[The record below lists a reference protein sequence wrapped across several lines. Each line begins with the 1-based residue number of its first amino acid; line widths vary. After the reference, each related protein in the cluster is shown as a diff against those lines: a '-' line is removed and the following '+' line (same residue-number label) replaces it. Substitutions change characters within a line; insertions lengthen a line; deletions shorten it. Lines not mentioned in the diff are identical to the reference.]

1 MRSWVRWTVSFS
13 FLWPSTGLA
22 SGSGRIGV
30 TTPFGSSSFVCSE
43 IRSGMSDA
51 KGSFLMVLLLA
62 VCDLAI
68 DDALP
73 RFLGDDFSR
82 ELPVVLGPVALRVIG
97 RDGPA
102 LRGAFGEPDVLAN
115 LRPEDQLGE
124 FQ

>member
-1 MRSWVRWTVSFS
+1 MRSCVRWTVSFS
-13 FLWPSTGLA
+13 FLWLKAGFA

-30 TTPFGSSSFVCSE
+30 TTPFGWSSSVCCSE

-73 RFLGDDFSR
+73 RFLGDDFLR
-82 ELPVVLGPVALRVIG
+82 ELPVVLGPVALRVVG

-102 LRGAFGEPDVLAN
+102 LRGAFGESDVLAN
-115 LRPEDQLGE
+115 
-124 FQ
+124 